1 MVKKEKTQNSIIKV
15 VAGRDFLSHKVLRRP
30 TTATPKN
37 SGDDLMIGMGRVLSC
52 PMILVIEMGGVI
64 SDGMIKVQKNIWFQ
78 DPAIKQKTQK
88 IAKGIK

>member
-1 MVKKEKTQNSIIKV
+1 MVKKEKVQNSIIKV

-52 PMILVIEMGGVI
+52 SMILVIEMGGVI
-64 SDGMIKVQKNIWFQ
+64 SDGMIKVQKNIWFH
-78 DPAIKQKTQK
+78 DPVIKQKIQK
-88 IAKGIK
+88 IANGTK